1 MKLKSKIAIIMLFVV
16 TVGALRAQQATS
28 FAFEKNRE
36 LLKNVINIVKSE
48 HYAPKS
54 IDDNFSLKL
63 YQATIENLDPL
74 GQLFLKSDLKK
85 LDRYKY
91 MLDEEINEFKAF
103 AFLPQLLAIYMNRL
117 NDLEKDYAE
126 ILAQPMD
133 FMINE
138 DTGPMGRTT
147 IGIAKNLLQI
157 KESRRKRIK
166 YLIIQQYY
174 ALRQNNP
181 TNRDLAGLEIRARST
196 VKLRIQ
202 RSIERMRLLSNPTQQ
217 FEAYVDRI
225 LKIMD
230 PHSSYLSARAEREF
244 SELMDN
250 NYGGL
255 GLTLDGETSPLGVR
269 ISGLDINGSAYRSGQ
284 VMIGDIILAI
294 GEGAKG
300 DFREVAGM
308 TSGEVAALIRGQLG
322 TSLQLILLRG
332 AEDNR
337 HTVTLTREANQGNG
351 SQTRTAIIEYGGI
364 QTGYITFPFFY
375 ESLNNLSSRHCSL
388 DVEQAIFDLQK
399 EQVQGI
405 IVDLRGNGGGSL
417 REAVRMATLFLGQ
430 SPIVHIK
437 DNKGYPIARTAND
450 MDMMMPTGKPFFQQV
465 YQGPLIVLVDE
476 LSASASEIFSAAMQD
491 YGRGLIIGSSTS
503 FGKGSVQKLIRL
515 APPLEGSLQLTYA
528 QFYRVSGS
536 STQLKGVTPD
546 IVIPDLNEYA
556 GIRERDLPDPLPWD
570 MISPSHEILEKDL
583 SLKKLIADAQYRISA
598 DSSLMD
604 IYDRSKEISFLKK
617 SKVSLQYDSYNIM
630 AKRLNKLSRLSPTK
644 VNNDKLRI
652 RSMFEEKDDYNL
664 RFIEK
669 LQSDNVINQA
679 ILTMNDLAK

>member
-1 MKLKSKIAIIMLFVV
+1 MLFVV
-16 TVGALRAQQATS
+16 TVSALRAQQATS
-28 FAFEKNRE
+28 FPFEKNRE

-54 IDDNFSLKL
+54 IDDNFSLRL
-63 YQATIENLDPL
+63 YEATIKNLDPL
-74 GQLFLKSDLKK
+74 GQVFLKSDIKK

-91 MLDEEINEFKAF
+91 MLDEEINGGKAF
-103 AFLPQLLAIYMNRL
+103 AFLPQVLAIYINRL
-117 NDLEKDYAE
+117 NDLEKDYADFLE
-126 ILAQPMD
+126 QPVD

-138 DTGPMGRTT
+138 DTGPMGRAV
-147 IGIAKNLLQI
+147 IGVAKDLREI

-166 YLIIQQYY
+166 YLILQQYY

-181 TNRDLAGLEIRARST
+181 SEGDLAGLESRARST

-202 RSIERMRLLSNPTQQ
+202 RSIERMRLSSDPTQQ
-217 FEAYVDRI
+217 FEAYVDRV

-255 GLTLDGETSPLGVR
+255 GLTLDAETSSLGVR
-269 ISGLDINGSAYRSGQ
+269 VSGLDINGSAYKSGQ
-284 VMIGDIILAI
+284 VMIGDIIAAVD
-294 GEGAKG
+294 EGVKG
-300 DFREVAGM
+300 VFREVAGM
-308 TSGEVAALIRGQLG
+308 TSGEVAALVRGRVG
-322 TSLQLILLRG
+322 TSLQLTVLRG
-332 AEDNR
+332 AEENR
-337 HTVTLTREANQGNG
+337 HTVTLTREANQGNT
-351 SQTRTAIIEYGGI
+351 SQTKTAIIEYGSVR
-364 QTGYITFPFFY
+364 TGYITFPFFY
-375 ESLNNLSSRHCSL
+375 ESVNNRGGRHCSL
-388 DVEQAIFDLQK
+388 DVEQAIFDFQN

-417 REAVRMATLFLGQ
+417 REAVRVATLFVGQ
-430 SPIVHIK
+430 RPIVHIK
-437 DNKGYPIARTAND
+437 DKKGFPIARTAND

-503 FGKGSVQKLIRL
+503 FGKGSVQKHIKL
-515 APPLEGSLQLTYA
+515 AAPLEGSLQLTYA
-528 QFYRVSGS
+528 QFYRVNGS
-536 STQLKGVTPD
+536 STQLKGVSPD

-583 SLKKLIADAQYRISA
+583 AIKKIIANAQCRISA
-598 DSSLMD
+598 DSSLID
-604 IYDRSKEISFLKK
+604 IYNRSKEISFLKK
-617 SKVSLQYDSYNIM
+617 SKVSLQYDCYNIM
-630 AKRLNKLSRLSPTK
+630 AKRLAKISGPSPAK

-652 RSMFEEKDDYNL
+652 RSMFDDKDDYNL
-664 RFIEK
+664 RFLEK